1 MSTDKKNNLISVIIP
16 AYNVEDYL
24 ERCLRS
30 ILRQSYQELE
40 IIVIDD
46 GSEDGTLSVAE
57 KMAAL
62 DARIQVV
69 HQNNGGVT
77 RARMRGVE
85 SASGEWV
92 AFVDADDRIE
102 PEMYEVLLRNAE
114 VSGADISCC
123 GYQKVFPDH
132 VDCYYGTGRKVQY
145 DSREATKC
153 LLGGDIEPGLC
164 NKLYRTSLV
173 RWLMDEVPIDM
184 EIKNY
189 EDCLL
194 NYYLFSKSTRIVSE
208 DLCLYNYMYRVG
220 SASHPLFLDH
230 KYRDPVKVWQR
241 LKGETTGD
249 RELYTICLEKLAQ
262 QLTRTVMISEEDEKT
277 KMRVP
282 YRAEARELLAEL
294 NPRLLSSKG
303 ITTKTKVLASLALY
317 CPSLYRFLYEHIKHG

>member
-1 MSTDKKNNLISVIIP
+1 MSTDQKNNLISVIIP

-46 GSEDGTLSVAE
+46 GSEDGTLNVAE

-77 RARMRGVE
+77 RARIRGVE
-85 SASGEWV
+85 STSGEWIG
-92 AFVDADDRIE
+92 FVDADDILE

-132 VDCYYGTGRKVQY
+132 VDCYYGTGRKMQY
-145 DSREATKC
+145 DSREAIIS
-153 LLGGDIEPGLC
+153 LLDGDLEPGMC
-164 NKLYRTSLV
+164 NKLYRGSLV
-173 RWLMDEVPIDM
+173 RWLLNEVRIDM

-208 DLCLYNYMYRVG
+208 DVCLYNYMYRVG

-241 LKGETTGD
+241 LKEETTGD
-249 RELYTICLEKLAQ
+249 RELYTICLDKLALH
-262 QLTRTVMISEEDEKT
+262 LTRTAMISEEDEKT
-277 KMRVP
+277 RLKNP

-294 NPRLLSSKG
+294 YPRLLFSKG
-303 ITTKTKVLASLALY
+303 VATKTKVLASLALY
-317 CPSLYRFLYEHIKHG
+317 CPSLYRFLYGHIKHG